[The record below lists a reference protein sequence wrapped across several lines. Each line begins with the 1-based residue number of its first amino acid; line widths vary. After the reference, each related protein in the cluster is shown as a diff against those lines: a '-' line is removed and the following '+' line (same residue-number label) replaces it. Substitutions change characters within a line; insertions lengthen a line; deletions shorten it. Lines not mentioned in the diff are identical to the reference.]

1 MFRVLVKSF
10 LHCKNGFSYIRRPIL
25 YIICF
30 SNNGTF
36 GDSMFTGADSLRAR
50 NKAMSNLVFWL
61 RLAVMILLWVP
72 LAAASGDD
80 GVMVTPIHPLPT
92 DVIATG
98 NPWLSIPTIRASDGA
113 VMNFN
118 VLSMRDRGLLQVEGP
133 NGDPSILPLASA
145 DGKPLRLENPSWEL
159 LEYWIPRATFLTS
172 GARITV
178 AYCAP
183 APSRAAFLVITFTN
197 TSAQERSVS
206 VGVHASFGR
215 LSRVTYTPVELR
227 GERVVGRAA
236 WEKSAQ
242 VFAFVTNDTQFAWAL
257 DAYGSQS
264 TVTSPPVSIAPSVDA
279 IRTGVVGPG
288 DSLSAYYVIGVGM
301 EEYSASQSAAALRET
316 IDRLGTD
323 AVILD
328 TAKSLIRRTRTTGR
342 ADLDSILN
350 RNLLFTTFYAWG
362 RSLDT
367 EELVGVTSRSPRYYV
382 SAAYWDRDAMLWSF
396 PALLDSDP
404 HLARD
409 ALIYA
414 LTTQA
419 RNAGIHSRFIN
430 GTVLEDGFELDEAVA
445 PVFASLQYF
454 ARTGDR
460 DFLAAHRA
468 ILQSLLDRLE
478 PHYDAS
484 IGLYSTLQ
492 DAQDEYRKQPFST
505 YDNVLVWRTLTDWAA
520 TLEILQDAQGS
531 AAAKARA
538 DRLRT
543 AILRSC
549 VSENASGAR
558 GTIFVSATGGIDPIF
573 ADVPPG
579 SLMRLPAL
587 GFIAENDPLFIRT
600 YAWLHS
606 NNYLY
611 SNAGLPFGL
620 PGSYRLPFTTSWSVA
635 DHLALPQGRDQAL
648 KILLGSPWDGGIISE
663 GVDPSSGVM
672 DYDGRAFATAAGDV
686 AHAICS
692 AYCKP

>member
-1 MFRVLVKSF
+1 MFIGAELLSSQKKAISKRQFWALLLALLLLCV
-10 LHCKNGFSYIRRPIL
+10 RPA
-25 YIICF
+25 
-30 SNNGTF
+30 S
-36 GDSMFTGADSLRAR
+36 
-50 NKAMSNLVFWL
+50 
-61 RLAVMILLWVP
+61 
-72 LAAASGDD
+72 ASGDNAAT
-80 GVMVTPIHPLPT
+80 VTPIHPLPT

-98 NPWLSIPTIRASDGA
+98 NEWLSIPTIRANDGA

-133 NGDPSILPLASA
+133 GGDPSILPLTSV

-159 LEYWIPRATFLTS
+159 LEYWIPRATFSAS
-172 GARITV
+172 GYRVTV

-183 APSRAAFLVITFTN
+183 THSRAAFLVITFTN
-197 TSAQERSVS
+197 TSAEVRSVS
-206 VGVHASFGR
+206 VGVRASFGR

-227 GERVVGRAA
+227 GERVIGRAA

-264 TVTSPPVSIAPSVDA
+264 TVTSSPVSIAPSMDA
-279 IRTGVVGPG
+279 IRTGVVAPG

-316 IDRLGTD
+316 IDRRGTD

-328 TAKSLIRRTRTTGR
+328 TAKSLGERTRTTGR

-350 RNLLFTTFYAWG
+350 RNLLFTMFYAWG

-404 HLARD
+404 KFARD
-409 ALIYA
+409 ALQYA

-445 PVFASLQYF
+445 PVFASLEYLT
-454 ARTGDR
+454 RTGDP
-460 DFLAAHRA
+460 DFLVAHRA
-468 ILQSLLDRLE
+468 ILQSLVERLDA
-478 PHYDAS
+478 HYDAS

-520 TLEILQDAQGS
+520 ALEILHDAVGS

-538 DRLRT
+538 DQLRS

-549 VSENASGAR
+549 VSANALGAQ
-558 GTIFVSATGGIDPIF
+558 GTIFVSATDGTDPIL

-587 GFIAENDPLFIRT
+587 GFIDENDPLFMRT

-606 NNYLY
+606 KNYPY

-635 DHLALPQGRDQAL
+635 DHLALQQGRDQAL
-648 KILLGSPWDGGIISE
+648 KVLLGSPWDGGIISE
-663 GVDPSSGVM
+663 GVDPSNGVM

-686 AHAICS
+686 SHALCN